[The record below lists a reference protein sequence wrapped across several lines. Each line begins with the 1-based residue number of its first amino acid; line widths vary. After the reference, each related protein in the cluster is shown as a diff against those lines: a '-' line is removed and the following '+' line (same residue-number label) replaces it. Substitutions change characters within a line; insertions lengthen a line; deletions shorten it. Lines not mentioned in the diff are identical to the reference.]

1 MLEKRKKISKKQIK
15 EDKLVTSYYQ
25 AISFFQE
32 YQAKILIGAGIVAVI
47 IVAVILWNN
56 QRSSNNLKAAELLS
70 KVIPLYDAGSYKE
83 AIEGQKAANITGLK
97 EIVDKYGSSEQ
108 GEVAKIYLANSYSLM
123 GNDEAAFKAYD
134 EFSGS
139 IPVFKASALAGKA
152 AYMETKKEYEK
163 AAGLYKDAAKASKT
177 NPSNPEYLM
186 KAGIDLLNIGK
197 KDEAKTLFESIK
209 KEYKTSPVVN
219 ELDRYLVQVES

>member
-1 MLEKRKKISKKQIK
+1 VLEKRKKISKKQIK

-25 AISFFQE
+25 AISFFQD

-70 KVIPLYDAGSYKE
+70 KVIPLYDAGSYKD
-83 AIEGQKAANITGLK
+83 AVEGQKVSNITGLK
-97 EIVDKYGSSEQ
+97 EIVEKYGNSEQ
-108 GEVAKIYLANSYSLM
+108 GEVAKIYLANSYSLL
-123 GNDEAAFKAYD
+123 GNDEAAYKIFDDY
-134 EFSGS
+134 SGS
-139 IPVFKASALAGKA
+139 IPEFKAAALAGKA
-152 AYMETKKEYEK
+152 AYMESKKDYEK
-163 AAGLYKDAAKASKT
+163 ASDLYKDASKVIKS

-186 KAGIDLLNIGK
+186 KAGIDLINIGK
-197 KDEAKTLFESIK
+197 KDEAKKLFETIK

-219 ELDRYLVQVES
+219 ELDRYMVQVQS

>member
-15 EDKLVTSYYQ
+15 ELVTSYYQ

-108 GEVAKIYLANSYSLM
+108 GEVAKIYLANSYTLL

-139 IPVFKASALAGKA
+139 IPIFKASALAGKA

>member
-1 MLEKRKKISKKQIK
+1 L
-15 EDKLVTSYYQ
+15 
-25 AISFFQE
+25 
-32 YQAKILIGAGIVAVI
+32 
-47 IVAVILWNN
+47 
-56 QRSSNNLKAAELLS
+56 
-70 KVIPLYDAGSYKE
+70 
-83 AIEGQKAANITGLK
+83 
-97 EIVDKYGSSEQ
+97 
-108 GEVAKIYLANSYSLM
+108 

-139 IPVFKASALAGKA
+139 IPIFKASALAGKA

>member
-108 GEVAKIYLANSYSLM
+108 GEVAKIYLANSYTLL

-139 IPVFKASALAGKA
+139 IPIFKASALAGKA